1 MSYKNIWELIG
12 GKDVVTV
19 PIPHSDQVLVI
30 KIPQTTGDTYLT
42 ANEQVIIR
50 LSDYI
55 EELLGEIAALKLK
68 NQSLVDHYLG
78 AQIDLC
84 QGCGCALNEDDH
96 KCYNPYCS
104 EPEGFDRI

>member
-30 KIPQTTGDTYLT
+30 KIPQTAGDTYLT

-55 EELLGEIAALKLK
+55 EELLVCDPTIQFDVGGSGPVGPAESDSTELT
-68 NQSLVDHYLG
+68 QE
-78 AQIDLC
+78 QREQLC
-84 QGCGCALNEDDH
+84 GCGGCTC
-96 KCYNPYCS
+96 K
-104 EPEGFDRI
+104 